1 MKRLFL
7 LYMMLGT
14 FLWAYDPV
22 GGVLFDLTLE
32 ELIETLPEG
41 KEEISG
47 FYLVL
52 DGIIGSVKVLHPEE
66 GESFTA
72 QMELVSG
79 AWLSEEEVA
88 LYRADVILRGAE
100 FRSRIPLSRRDPIL
114 PESLIERRRVIVL
127 CRLID
132 VDSSPDGTPVPVL
145 LAKAVRVIR

>member
-7 LYMMLGT
+7 LYMTLGT
-14 FLWAYDPV
+14 LLWAYEPV
-22 GGVLFDLTLE
+22 NGVRFDLTLE
-32 ELIETLPEG
+32 DLIETLPEG
-41 KEEISG
+41 KEEVSEY
-47 FYLVL
+47 YLVL
-52 DGIIGSVKVLHPEE
+52 DGIIGSVKVLDPGE

-72 QMELVSG
+72 RLELVSG

-88 LYRADVILRGAE
+88 LYRADVILKGAE

-114 PESLIERRRVIVL
+114 PESLIERRRIIVL

-132 VDSSPDGTPVPVL
+132 VESSPDGTPVPVL